1 MSNVVRVAV
10 TGAAGQVAYTLLPR
24 LASGEVFGPN
34 TKVILQLLEI
44 PRSVNP
50 KAMDGL
56 EGVAMEL
63 DDCAF
68 PTLQSIVVTD
78 DENQAFDGCDY
89 ALLVGAAPRG
99 PGMERKDLLM
109 KNAQIFQKQGRAL
122 AAKAAK
128 NVRILVVG
136 NPCNTN
142 CLIAYRNGQDIP
154 AKQWGAMTRLDHNRA
169 VSALAKKAGV
179 QNEAV
184 TCVTIW
190 GNHSNTQFPDFT
202 NAKINGKPATSV
214 ITDRTWLETV
224 YVPQCQERGKAVIN
238 KRGLSSAFSAA
249 NGALDHVKCLLTA
262 TASNDWSSAAL
273 VSDGQY
279 GVAKGLVFGYPVKS
293 DGKGNFTVV
302 EGLSLD
308 AFGKAKFENTLKEL
322 LEEQDAV
329 KELLPS

>member
-50 KAMDGL
+50 KAMDAL

-63 DDCAF
+63 EDCAF
-68 PTLQSIVVTD
+68 PTLQSIIVTD
-78 DENQAFDGCDY
+78 DENQAFDGCNY

-99 PGMERKDLLM
+99 PGMERKDLLL
-109 KNAQIFQKQGRAL
+109 KNAQIFQKQGKAL

-128 NVRILVVG
+128 DVRILIVG

-142 CLIAYRNGQDIP
+142 CLIAYRNGRDIP
-154 AKQWGAMTRLDHNRA
+154 ASHWAAMTRLDHNRA
-169 VSALAKKAGV
+169 VAALAKKAGV

-190 GNHSNTQFPDFT
+190 GNHSNTQYPDFT
-202 NAKINGKPATSV
+202 NAKINGKPATNV
-214 ITDRTWLETV
+214 IVDRSWFETV
-224 YVPQCQERGKAVIN
+224 FVPQCQERGKAVIN
-238 KRGLSSAFSAA
+238 KRGMSSAFSAA
-249 NGALDHVKCLLTA
+249 NGALDHVKSLLA
-262 TASNDWSSAAL
+262 VSPVNDWTSAAL
-273 VSDGQY
+273 VSDGHY
-279 GVAKGLVFGYPVKS
+279 GVPKGLVFGYPVRS
-293 DGKGNFTVV
+293 DGRGNLMIVD
-302 EGLSLD
+302 GLTLD
-308 AFGKAKFENTLKEL
+308 PFGKAKFQATLKEL
-322 LEEQDAV
+322 EEERDAV
-329 KELLPS
+329 KDLLPS